1 VDLAELIRSRRSIG
15 LFNDAPVALE
25 LVHELLESAVYA
37 PNHRLTEPWRF
48 IILTG
53 KGRERYAEVRRD
65 MVLGFMKGQGEA
77 ERQQAAAG
85 TYRKFMNVPLYLMVV
100 MSKQANA
107 EIDAEDYAACCCVI
121 ENFLL
126 LAWDRGLG
134 TTWKT
139 FKNDTRLREYL
150 ELGEN
155 ERVVGVVHVGY
166 SAEEERA
173 GQRKPAAERVTVF
186 DGSSKLESTL

>member
-1 VDLAELIRSRRSIG
+1 MDIAELIRSRRSIG
-15 LFNDAPVALE
+15 LFNEKPVALE

-48 IILTG
+48 IVLTG
-53 KGRERYAEVRRD
+53 AGRERYAEIRRD
-65 MVLGFMKGQGEA
+65 MVLDFMKGQGEA
-77 ERQQAAAG
+77 ERKQAADG
-85 TYRKFMNVPLYLMVV
+85 TIRKFMNVPLYLIVV
-100 MSKQANA
+100 MNKQANA
-107 EIDAEDYAACCCVI
+107 ELDVEDYAACCCVI
-121 ENFLL
+121 QNFLL

-139 FKNDTRLREYL
+139 FKNDARLREYL

-166 SAEEERA
+166 SAEDERV
-173 GQRKPAAERVTVF
+173 GVRKPAAERLTIF
-186 DGSSKLESTL
+186 DGTGSFETNL